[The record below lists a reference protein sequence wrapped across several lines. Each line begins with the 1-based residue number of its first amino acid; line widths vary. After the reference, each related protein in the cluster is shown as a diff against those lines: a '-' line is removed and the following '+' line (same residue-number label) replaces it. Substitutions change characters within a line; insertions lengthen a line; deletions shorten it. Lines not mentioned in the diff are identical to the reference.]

1 MPRHA
6 KLVAAGAR
14 IVDPAQVVDG
24 VSGRP
29 TAYVATRLMIKKG
42 VGYARHL
49 KDLSDVAALHG
60 WTLTED
66 DEDPRTAGLKLGV
79 RTVTISGQPT
89 GEPPDAWLLLQYLW
103 QEKTEN
109 ALRGVDL
116 DHVVST
122 RAFEPMGWEIPHP
135 WGPAGWEIPHPDVAS
150 AVSAG
155 LVSYGSPGG
164 GGRQPIGYAG
174 PAPHR
179 RRDRDIRG
187 RRPVVAILDTG
198 CFPHAWFGSRDG
210 DRAVV
215 RTDLDLDGYPIGDT
229 DPATDI
235 EVHGDLTGPFDGS
248 VDRIAG
254 HGTFIAGLVHQAC
267 PDAEI
272 LSWRAIPAKEPLVES
287 EWLTILAQVIEL
299 VRRHREDGEGGYPID
314 VLSLSMGY
322 YHENASDNLLDPILQ
337 DMIDKLQQLG
347 VVVVCSAGNDATD
360 RECYPAAFAPW
371 RNGRGPVNVTTSRVP
386 LVSVGAQN
394 PNTTDALFT
403 NAGTWVRSYAPG
415 AAIMST
421 MPPFEGG
428 LDPIASTRMHGRVR
442 ESIDPDDFRSL
453 KDADGKDVGGFG
465 LWSGTSFAAPVIA
478 GRIAADLA
486 PKLTDSTRYS
496 DSPGAARRRGWEA
509 VEHVTGISP
518 TE

>member
-1 MPRHA
+1 MPRPA
-6 KLVAAGAR
+6 KLAAAVAR
-14 IVDPAQVVDG
+14 IVDPDQVVDG

-29 TAYVATRLMIKKG
+29 AAYVATRLMIKKG
-42 VGYARHL
+42 TGYARHV
-49 KDLSDVAALHG
+49 KDLVEVAAEHG
-60 WTLTED
+60 WDITED
-66 DEDPRTAGLKLGV
+66 DEDARTADLALGV
-79 RTVTISGQPT
+79 RTVTISGPPS
-89 GEPPDAWLLLQYLW
+89 GEQPDAWLLVQYLR
-103 QEKTEN
+103 ERKGAD

-122 RAFEPMGWEIPHP
+122 RSFEPMTWEIPHP
-135 WGPAGWEIPHPDVAS
+135 RTWEIPHPDVPS

-155 LVSYGSPGG
+155 LNSYGAPGS
-164 GGRQPIGYAG
+164 GGRQPVGYAG

-179 RRDRDIRG
+179 RGDGAIRG

-210 DRAVV
+210 DDPVV
-215 RTDLDLDGYPIGDT
+215 RTDVYLDGYPIGDT

-272 LSWRAIPAKEPLVES
+272 LSWRAIPAKAPLIES
-287 EWLTILAQVIEL
+287 EWLTTLAQVIEL
-299 VRRHREDGEGGYPID
+299 VRRHREGKPGGHPID

-322 YHENASDNLLDPILQ
+322 YHENESDDLLDPILLS
-337 DMIDKLQQLG
+337 MIDKLQQLG
-347 VVVVCSAGNDATD
+347 VAVVCSAGNDATD
-360 RECYPAAFAPW
+360 RPCYPAAFAPW
-371 RNGRGPVNVTTSRVP
+371 RNGRGPVKVTTSRVP

-403 NAGTWVRSYAPG
+403 NAGTWVRAYAPG
-415 AAIMST
+415 AGIFST

-428 LDPIASTRMHGRVR
+428 LDPLASTRIHGRVR
-442 ESIDPDDFRSL
+442 ESIDPDDYRCL
-453 KDADGKDVGGFG
+453 RDAEGHDVGGFG
-465 LWSGTSFAAPVIA
+465 LWSGTSFAAPVVA
-478 GRIAADLA
+478 GRIAAGIGALLMDRA
-486 PKLTDSTRYS
+486 NYS
-496 DSPGAARRRGWEA
+496 DTPAAARRRAWEA
-509 VEHVTGISP
+509 VEDVAGISP